1 MVHFTIC
8 ELHFFFL
15 KQTKK
20 KNQNHQTQKYTKSRS
35 SEGHTCASTRPES
48 CPGPSGECPPLT
60 LLSSAP
66 AAAQGLCAPG
76 FPHPHKAPQYAHT
89 HPPFLSPFPSLPV
102 AHVLPRRGPT
112 TTCSELSFRGKLVTQ
127 DHCQNHA
134 GHLMGQS
141 SLCRLIQ
148 VPRSPSRTALLLQGS
163 NHVNK
168 ERSEHTLAQAEDSL
182 YFGLLGTTYP
192 SGFQA
197 ELGCREVMPS
207 HLGWA

>member
-1 MVHFTIC
+1 MSYTFS
-8 ELHFFFL
+8 FL
-15 KQTKK
+15 SRQK
-20 KNQNHQTQKYTKSRS
+20 KNKITRLKS
-35 SEGHTCASTRPES
+35 TPNPEALKGTHVPPTGLRAALGLLVS
-48 CPGPSGECPPLT
+48 DPLT

-66 AAAQGLCAPG
+66 GAAQGLCEPG

-102 AHVLPRRGPT
+102 AHVLPRRSPT

-134 GHLMGQS
+134 GHLMGQ
-141 SLCRLIQ
+141 
-148 VPRSPSRTALLLQGS
+148 VPRSPSRTALLLQRS

-197 ELGCREVMPS
+197 EPGCREV
-207 HLGWA
+207 